1 MKNYQFWPKF
11 EKSSFVSGEVQEKF
25 GRGLV
30 EVRERFGRGS
40 VEVRERFRRGSV
52 EVRERFG

>member
-25 GRGLV
+25 GRGSV

-40 VEVRERFRRGSV
+40 GCPGPFWSISTEEKLRY
-52 EVRERFG
+52 